1 MKEYI
6 LRKARSS
13 CSLDIIHKGVRVRLL
28 FADGNALSGIPPR
41 LYTDD
46 EFKQEAIES
55 SKYFADGVI
64 VAAHEGGGDSGP
76 TFAIKGSSVDNV
88 EIAAGARKNSEIQIV
103 GSNEN
108 FMIVG
113 LKRCFISNATAG
125 GANRDYVV
133 LQSLSTGGGGKNAQ
147 IAVRNTGSETAKIK
161 IEVEYL
167 CMSVSN

>member
-1 MKEYI
+1 MMKEYI

-64 VAAHEGGGDSGP
+64 VAAHGGGDSGD
-76 TFAIKGSSVDNV
+76 TFVIKKGSVDNV

-108 FMIVG
+108 FTIVS
-113 LKRCFISNATAG
+113 LKRCFISNATDG
-125 GANRDYVV
+125 GSNRDYVV